1 MKVYKTEESMK
12 PVTWALATA
21 AAGTAFLWA
30 GLVTGW
36 TTEHEL
42 STTILFSA
50 SIPCLIASAIYLA
63 IAVVGLRKRPEGMHR
78 KD

>member
-21 AAGTAFLWA
+21 VAGTAIVWA
-30 GLVTGW
+30 GIVTGW

-42 STTILFSA
+42 ATTALFSA
-50 SIPCLIASAIYLA
+50 AIPCLIASAISSA
-63 IAVVGLRKRPEGMHR
+63 IAAVKLRKRPEGTHR